1 MSSRSATPT
10 FLVIA
15 LAVVAGVYVGT
26 SSLGPPEIAASP
38 SPSATGTLAPNA
50 LRVFA
55 VGAIPVA
62 LRFVLVGDAGD
73 ERSLLLDLGRGTVT
87 LAAHFEGVGTATRER
102 NVEIASVASGEL
114 FVILLR
120 SEAADA
126 RVYLISP
133 AKGEVRTIVIPKS
146 EQPRL
151 SPDGRAL
158 AVARTSD
165 DAEQN
170 GLWIVS
176 TADGRQR
183 RVVADAAGQ
192 RATRPLAWSSDGKWL
207 AVTKDP
213 DAPGQTVALVDAA
226 SGGLQTLGAGTGAR
240 WRDAEL
246 LFFWDARRAGGVTA
260 YDTITHGARPAY
272 PAEAGVTTYRVEPR
286 PGSSDTA
293 VQESGPT
300 GISQILLHGTQRAA
314 ALLTPDASGV
324 IGYWWSPDAAHLY
337 VWSNDNGTTAVVD
350 AMNKTTVVTFCLRQR
365 IAPPC
370 G

>member
-1 MSSRSATPT
+1 MSSRSATRT

-38 SPSATGTLAPNA
+38 SPSATGTQVPDA

-55 VGAIPVA
+55 VGAIPA
-62 LRFVLVGDAGD
+62 AFRFVLVGDAGD

-165 DAEQN
+165 DAAQN

-246 LFFWDARRAGGVTA
+246 LFWDARRAGGVTA

-300 GISQILLHGTQRAA
+300 GISQIVLHGTQRAA